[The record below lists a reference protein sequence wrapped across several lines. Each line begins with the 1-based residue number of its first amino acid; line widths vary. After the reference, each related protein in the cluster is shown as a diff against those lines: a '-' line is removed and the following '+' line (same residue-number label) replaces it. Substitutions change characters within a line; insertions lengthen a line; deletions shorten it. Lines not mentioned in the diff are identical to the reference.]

1 MLPRR
6 LTNFALLIHNAVEK
20 GFLLFLAMFLALT
33 LCNNSTYYALYD
45 NFFATKLS
53 LSFGNNSF
61 GLSTRDW
68 INDLLM
74 ALFFFS
80 VGMEIKRELITG
92 HLSTK
97 EQRLLP
103 MIGALGGA
111 LLPMCIFILFNI
123 NNGENLR
130 GWAIPTA
137 TDIAFALGVLSLF
150 GGSLPLSLKV
160 FLTALAIIDDLLA
173 VIIIALFYTSSLE
186 LTYLWYVGICIIIL
200 LIINKLDITS
210 GLLYITLGVCM
221 WVLVMA
227 SGVHATLAGVLIG
240 ILIPVTTNNGVKI
253 IENIEKNLH
262 PLVSYIIMPV
272 FAFANSGINLMNI
285 SWSIF
290 YDPLVL
296 GIGLGLFLGKQLGVF
311 GSVYLLIKLRI
322 SSLPKGSNF
331 KQFYGIALICGIG
344 FTMSL
349 FIGVLA
355 FSDFSEKLDT
365 LKIAVLSG
373 SLLSFIF
380 GGLVLKFSRKA
391 TTIEN

>member
-33 LCNNSTYYALYD
+33 LCNSSYYALYD

-61 GLSTRDW
+61 SLSARDW

-103 MIGALGGA
+103 MIGALGGV
-111 LLPMCIFILFNI
+111 LFPMCIFILFNI

-355 FSDFSEKLDT
+355 FSDFPEKLDT
-365 LKIAVLSG
+365 LKIAVLCG

-391 TTIEN
+391 TTTEN

>member
-1 MLPRR
+1 
-6 LTNFALLIHNAVEK
+6 
-20 GFLLFLAMFLALT
+20 
-33 LCNNSTYYALYD
+33 
-45 NFFATKLS
+45 
-53 LSFGNNSF
+53 
-61 GLSTRDW
+61 
-68 INDLLM
+68 
-74 ALFFFS
+74 
-80 VGMEIKRELITG
+80 
-92 HLSTK
+92 
-97 EQRLLP
+97 
-103 MIGALGGA
+103 
-111 LLPMCIFILFNI
+111 
-123 NNGENLR
+123 
-130 GWAIPTA
+130 
-137 TDIAFALGVLSLF
+137 
-150 GGSLPLSLKV
+150 
-160 FLTALAIIDDLLA
+160 
-173 VIIIALFYTSSLE
+173 
-186 LTYLWYVGICIIIL
+186 
-200 LIINKLDITS
+200 
-210 GLLYITLGVCM
+210 
-221 WVLVMA
+221 MA

-391 TTIEN
+391 TTTEN